1 MKPFREAIRVISL
14 LGSILLVGVVGY
26 HLIERWS
33 IFDSLYMTVITL
45 ATVGYGETHPLS
57 TAGRVFT
64 MLLILGGMGVIL
76 YGVSRITSFIVEGEM
91 SGILRRRRMNRTISH
106 LSNHY
111 IVCGWGNTGSYAV
124 DELYRTRRS
133 CVVVE
138 KDPAKVK
145 QLMEKEMM
153 YVEGD
158 ATNDDTLLAAG
169 IQRAAG
175 LISTLESDTSNMFVV
190 ITARGLNQ
198 DFRIV
203 SKINDIS
210 SRDKFIRGGANIV
223 ISSDFIGGLRMVSE
237 LVRPGATGFLD
248 SMLRDN
254 SALRVEDVQVD
265 SRSRFVKK
273 PLSSCDMFSKAGVL
287 VVSIKH
293 GDSFHFN
300 PSPSMLLEAGD
311 TLVVIGNPEQLESV
325 RSLLNAS

>member
-1 MKPFREAIRVISL
+1 MKPFREALRIIGL
-14 LGSILLVGVVGY
+14 LSSILLVGVIGY
-26 HLIERWS
+26 HIIERWS
-33 IFDSLYMTVITL
+33 LFDSLYMTVITL

-57 TAGRVFT
+57 TAGRIFT

-124 DELYRTRRS
+124 EELHRTRRP

-138 KDPAKVK
+138 QDPVRTK
-145 QLMEKEMM
+145 QLAEKEMM
-153 YVEGD
+153 YIEGD
-158 ATNDDTLLAAG
+158 ATSDETLLAAG

-175 LISTLESDTSNMFVV
+175 LISTLETDRDNMFVV
-190 ITARGLNQ
+190 ITARGLNPT
-198 DFRIV
+198 FSIV
-203 SKINDIS
+203 SKIKDIS
-210 SRDKFIRGGANIV
+210 SRDKFLRGGANVV

-237 LVRPGATGFLD
+237 LVRPGATSFLD

-254 SALRVEDVQVD
+254 SALRVEDVKVGLH
-265 SRSRFVKK
+265 SKFVQK
-273 PLSSCDMFSKAGVL
+273 PLSSCDAFAKSGVVL
-287 VVSIKH
+287 VSIKQ

-300 PSPSMLLEAGD
+300 PSPATILKGGD
-311 TLVVIGNPEQLESV
+311 TLVVIGNPEQLDSV
-325 RSLLNAS
+325 RNVLNSN